1 MVKHT
6 RRNNKKSRRNI
17 KKSRKMRGGDR
28 KYYTPHT
35 LFSED
40 NKKQLKDWRF
50 EDGDIPKLQHAKN
63 RLELDNDAFMT
74 TIRIFIVNHWE
85 PSKIIDQIEEAAD
98 ETDSEETDD
107 EQEGG
112 KKKRSKKSRKSKRKS
127 RKQKGGICYGSGVGA
142 NNYDPNFS
150 IYNTRELQLFPYKPN

>member
-6 RRNNKKSRRNI
+6 RRNN

-28 KYYTPHT
+28 KYYTPHKP
-35 LFSED
+35 FSED
-40 NKKQLKDWRF
+40 NKQQLNEWGFD
-50 EDGDIPKLQHAKN
+50 DDDIPKLQNAKN

-85 PSKIIDQIEEAAD
+85 PSKIIDQIEEASD

-107 EQEGG
+107 ERDGGG
-112 KKKRSKKSRKSKRKS
+112 KRKRVKKSKSKRKS
-127 RKQKGGICYGSGVGA
+127 RKQKGGVCYGTGVGS
-142 NNYDPNFS
+142 NNVDPNFS